1 MKIFRGLAL
10 AAAALLTLA
19 AGARADIT
27 LTFDDGELARD
38 TTVDGLTF
46 RGFTFDFAGPAPGD
60 AFFNSSV
67 FRLTAADSLRLT
79 GGVLEGDSAGVLTI
93 DFARPTDIL
102 EFDVLLTALTTVDPG
117 FTVTLF
123 DASLTPLGTTS
134 LAVAPLVTDGFA
146 EARFV
151 LAGGPAVGRV
161 VIDFDN
167 NSGRFALDNLRAV
180 PEPGG
185 LILLGLG
192 LTALA
197 GWRLR
202 RRLRVA

>member
-1 MKIFRGLAL
+1 MKILRGLAL
-10 AAAALLTLA
+10 AAAALLSTA

-27 LTFDDGELARD
+27 LNFDDGELARD

-46 RGFTFDFAGPAPGD
+46 QGFTFDFAGPNPGD
-60 AFFNSSV
+60 AFYNSAI
-67 FRLTAADSLRLT
+67 FRPTSAESLNLR
-79 GGVLEGDSAGVLTI
+79 GGVLEGDSAGILTI

-102 EFDVLLTALTTVDPG
+102 EFDVLLSVLDTVDPG

-123 DASLTPLGTTS
+123 DASLNSLGTTS
-134 LAVAPLVTDGFA
+134 LAVTPLVTDGFA

-151 LAGGPAVGRV
+151 LAAGPAVGRV

-167 NSGRFALDNLRAV
+167 NAGRFALDNLRAV

-192 LTALA
+192 LSALA

-202 RRLRVA
+202 RRLQVA